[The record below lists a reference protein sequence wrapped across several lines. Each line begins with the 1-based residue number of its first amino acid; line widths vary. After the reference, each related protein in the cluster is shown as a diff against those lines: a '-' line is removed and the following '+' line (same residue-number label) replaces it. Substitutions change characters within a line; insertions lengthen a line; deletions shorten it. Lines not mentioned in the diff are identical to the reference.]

1 MTCSFMPPIM
11 QQKHDYVVY
20 FYTTKSYFHCM
31 FMKNYNGK
39 KFLLCYVTNT
49 HDKNSILLDPK
60 KMKKKKPYPDTNI
73 NGNKDFSD
81 VNIKLW

>member
-1 MTCSFMPPIM
+1 
-11 QQKHDYVVY
+11 
-20 FYTTKSYFHCM
+20 M

-49 HDKNSILLDPK
+49 HNKNSILLDPK
-60 KMKKKKPYPDTNI
+60 KMKKKPYPDTNI

-81 VNIKLW
+81 VNVKLW